1 VHDDP
6 GGGLTYTTTSSD
18 NDGFKDQDLSFTGT
32 IRDINKA
39 LSWVSYLSAP
49 DTTGQTTLTITVSD
63 NGHIGKGGAKQS
75 TETITI
81 DVENIANFSESPS
94 YHTLSSSLDTSL
106 ASATIPPIDGDGLD
120 TIYEMRVLE
129 GSDANAGKILAVGA
143 INDCLGLLRFNAD
156 LTLDP
161 SFGANGN
168 GIIQTEVDSGA
179 HGRALTLDKHN
190 NILVVGGNKIGR
202 FKSDG
207 TLDTDFGSNGYS
219 DLASSPSTQGSM
231 VPTDVVIQPDGRIL
245 VSYYVLGPI
254 QSYNWAQN
262 VAYAQNYFHIVR
274 FTANG
279 QIELEK
285 SHDVGDRSTTTNNW
299 HGDAAICP

>member
-1 VHDDP
+1 MLLISKKH
-6 GGGLTYTTTSSD
+6 LH
-18 NDGFKDQDLSFTGT
+18 LS
-32 IRDINKA
+32 
-39 LSWVSYLSAP
+39 LLSAGNQP
-49 DTTGQTTLTITVSD
+49 
-63 NGHIGKGGAKQS
+63 A
-75 TETITI
+75 
-81 DVENIANFSESPS
+81 
-94 YHTLSSSLDTSL
+94 SLDSTF
-106 ASATIPPIDGDGLD
+106 DGDGKKILTEITELVD
-120 TIYEMRVLE
+120 AIYEMRVLG

-202 FKSDG
+202 FNSDG
-207 TLDTDFGSNGYS
+207 SLDTDFGSNGYS
-219 DLASSPSTQGSM
+219 NLASSPSTRGSM

-245 VSYYVLGPI
+245 VSYYVLGNDPI
-254 QSYNWAQN
+254 TSYNWAKN
-262 VAYAQNYFHIVR
+262 VAYARSYFHIVR

-285 SHDVGDRSTTTNNW
+285 SHDVGDYSTTDNYYGDTAAGLAVQEDGDILMMGGFQDRSNVYGFGTLRLNELLERDDNN
-299 HGDAAICP
+299 GGATAEFNIDLSNSARS